1 MKIINY
7 FEMKKIFLL
16 ALFVPTISFGQ
27 LDGLLKKASEKV
39 NSKTSSISNSSSS
52 NILTGNLD
60 IASGLKEAL
69 QKGITE
75 QVTKLTAVDGFYK
88 NEAVKILFPEEL
100 QKVDKTLR
108 SLGMSSLADE
118 GVKVL
123 NRAAEDAVKEAT
135 PIFVNAITSMKITDA
150 KNILTGNDDAATTYL
165 EGTTSTSLVSKFS
178 PVIQTSLSKVGAD
191 KIWETIIAKY
201 NKVPLVTKVNPDLTN
216 YVTEKAMEGVFK
228 MIAVEE
234 KKIRTDIGARTS
246 PLLKKVFA
254 LQD

>member
-1 MKIINY
+1 
-7 FEMKKIFLL
+7 MKKIYIL
-16 ALFVPTISFGQ
+16 ALFVPLFSFAQIG
-27 LDGLLKKASEKV
+27 DLLKRANEKAQAK
-39 NSKTSSISNSSSS
+39 KTTTTASSSK
-52 NILTGNLD
+52 NTITDLLGTTD
-60 IASGLKEAL
+60 IGAGLKEAL
-69 QKGITE
+69 QKGVTE

-108 SLGMSSLADE
+108 SIGLSSLADE
-118 GVKVL
+118 GVKAL

-135 PIFVNAITSMKITDA
+135 PIFVSAITSMKITDA
-150 KNILTGNDDAATTYL
+150 KNILTGGDTAATTYL
-165 EGTTSTSLVSKFS
+165 EGTTSTSLAAKFS

-191 KIWETIIAKY
+191 KIWETIIARY

-234 KKIRTDIGARTS
+234 KDIRTNLSARTS

-254 LQD
+254 MQD

>member
-1 MKIINY
+1 
-7 FEMKKIFLL
+7 MKKLFLL
-16 ALFVPTISFGQ
+16 ALLVPMASFAQ

-39 NSKTSSISNSSSS
+39 QSKTSTSKSS
-52 NILTGNLD
+52 NVLTGNLD
-60 IASGLKEAL
+60 ISAGLKEAL

-88 NEAVKILFPEEL
+88 NEAVKILFPAEL

-108 SLGMSSLADE
+108 SMGLSSLADE

-150 KNILTGNDDAATTYL
+150 KNILLGNESAATAYL
-165 EGTTSTSLVSKFS
+165 QGATSTQLYSKFN
-178 PVIQTSLSKVGAD
+178 PVVKTSLSNVGAD
-191 KIWETIIAKY
+191 KVWEGIIKKY
-201 NKVPLVTKVNPDLTN
+201 NAIPLVTKVNPDLN
-216 YVTEKAMEGVFK
+216 DYVTNKAMEGVFK
-228 MIAVEE
+228 MISVEE
-234 KKIRTDIGARTS
+234 KKIRTDISARTS